1 MLRQHLLAVRITLNE
16 LNRLN
21 SAEPASCQREAADAA
36 EGVDHAQSH
45 AYTSTSTSCS
55 PTRPCC
61 LRFMRGRGDGATLHT
76 ATSTS

>member
-21 SAEPASCQREAADAA
+21 SAEPASCQREAA
-36 EGVDHAQSH
+36 DHAQSH